1 VGTSPKATTTAFV
14 DVPRRQGKAL
24 DMRTLNRSIAWRRQ
38 IAIRHAENALRFQ
51 PTLRVTACPACDGA
65 HHSPFLVVYGFN
77 YHECDSCG
85 HLFVENPPA
94 PAEIAS
100 LYKGAPV
107 PAGVYDGDELFK
119 RRVEQIARPK
129 AEFCRAT
136 IQPEGHWFDVG
147 CGTGEL
153 LSVVREA
160 GWIPRGCDAD
170 PAYVSFAR
178 RQGIDVIEGYVDE
191 LPAELAGSVRVIS
204 ALNVLEHVPDPKR
217 WLARLTG
224 PLVSGAHLVLEVPRH
239 PSISSF
245 SNLLYPDLASR
256 HIYPP
261 DHLHI
266 FSEASLEHVLDAC
279 GFKAR
284 ALWVFGQDFQ
294 ELIYS
299 SAAHAGLAE
308 SAFLHRIL
316 DASGAIQAA
325 IDSQNLCDVQLVI
338 AQKR

>member
-1 VGTSPKATTTAFV
+1 
-14 DVPRRQGKAL
+14 VPRRQGKAL
-24 DMRTLNRSIAWRRQ
+24 DMRTLQRTIAWRRQ
-38 IAIRHAENALRFQ
+38 IALRHAENAGRFQ
-51 PTLRVTACPACDGA
+51 PALRVTTCPACDGSSHA
-65 HHSPFLVVYGFN
+65 LFVAVYGFD
-77 YHECDSCG
+77 YHECSGCG
-85 HLFVENPPA
+85 HLFLSNPPD
-94 PAEIAS
+94 PAQIAS
-100 LYKGAPV
+100 LYQGSAV

-129 AEFCRAT
+129 VEFCRT
-136 IQPEGHWFDVG
+136 VIQPEGNWFDVG

-178 RQGIDVIEGYVDE
+178 REGLDVIEGYVDE
-191 LPAELAGSVRVIS
+191 LPAELASSVRVIS
-204 ALNVLEHVPDPKR
+204 ALNVLEHVPDPKG

-224 PLVSGAHLVLEVPRH
+224 PLASGAHLVLEVPRH

-245 SNLLYPDLASR
+245 SNLLYPALASR

-266 FSEASLEHVLDAC
+266 FSEASLEHVLEAC
-279 GFKAR
+279 QFQAR

-294 ELIYS
+294 ELMYS

-308 SAFLHRIL
+308 SAFFHRLL

-325 IDSQNLCDVQLVI
+325 IDGQNLCDVQLVI